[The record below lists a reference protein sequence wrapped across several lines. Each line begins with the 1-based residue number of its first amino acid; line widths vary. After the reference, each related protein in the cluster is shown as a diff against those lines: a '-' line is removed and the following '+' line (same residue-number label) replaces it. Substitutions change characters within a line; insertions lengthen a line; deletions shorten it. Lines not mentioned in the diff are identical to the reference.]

1 MSVAP
6 LRPLRKQEI
15 KDGSFSLTWLHVGV
29 RDPPGPGTSP
39 DLPGAD
45 SGSSQSSRR
54 NQNGDPGSNR
64 GKHTAMDVY
73 LIRFYLKLFY
83 IVEFVLQ
90 DSIQVHLKASQGPI
104 TILTCELGPSRPM
117 ETTACFLGLEESR
130 IRTKTHTPGLELLLV
145 YWLFLLKSKN
155 STF

>member
-1 MSVAP
+1 MG
-6 LRPLRKQEI
+6 L
-15 KDGSFSLTWLHVGV
+15 

-45 SGSSQSSRR
+45 RGSCQSSRR
-54 NQNGDPGSNR
+54 NQNGDPSSNR
-64 GKHTAMDVY
+64 GKHADMDIY
-73 LIRFYLKLFY
+73 FIRFYLKLFH

-104 TILTCELGPSRPM
+104 TILTCELGPSCTM

-130 IRTKTHTPGLELLLV
+130 IRTKTHTAGLELLLV
-145 YWLFLLKSKN
+145 YWLFPLKSKN
-155 STF
+155 ATF